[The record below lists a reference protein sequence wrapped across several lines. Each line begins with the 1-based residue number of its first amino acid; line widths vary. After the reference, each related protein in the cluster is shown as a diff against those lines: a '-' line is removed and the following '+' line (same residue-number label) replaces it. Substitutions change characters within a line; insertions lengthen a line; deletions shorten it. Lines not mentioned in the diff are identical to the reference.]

1 MVEERYGVAV
11 ADVVLVVCSVLSVD
25 GTLKLVEVFSGL
37 VVSAV
42 VTCDTSELVT
52 ADDEKVF

>member
-37 VVSAV
+37 VVSPV